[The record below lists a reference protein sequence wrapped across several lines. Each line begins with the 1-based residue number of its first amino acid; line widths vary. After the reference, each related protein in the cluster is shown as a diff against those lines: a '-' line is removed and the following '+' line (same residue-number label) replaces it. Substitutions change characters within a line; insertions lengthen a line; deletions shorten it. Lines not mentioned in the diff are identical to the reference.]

1 MNDLGCLRSL
11 YGAIVTMLSKAD
23 YINADE
29 EKGEISMSL
38 FGMNDMDNVDRSMVS
53 PQYVFGC
60 VFSDFL

>member
-1 MNDLGCLRSL
+1 
-11 YGAIVTMLSKAD
+11 MLSKAD